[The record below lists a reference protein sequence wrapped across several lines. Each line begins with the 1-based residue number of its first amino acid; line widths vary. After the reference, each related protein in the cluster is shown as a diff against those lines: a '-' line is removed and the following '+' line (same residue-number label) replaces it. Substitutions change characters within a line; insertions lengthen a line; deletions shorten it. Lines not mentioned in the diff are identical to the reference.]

1 MSEIKNKKALITGA
15 ASGIGKLMGKLLL
28 QKGLHTLLI
37 WDVNESLLQT
47 TVDEF
52 KQQGYNV
59 LPYVVN
65 VMDTESV
72 IVTAA
77 QVKKDIGKID
87 ILINNAGIVVGKSFN
102 EHSHSDIDRTM
113 VINSSA
119 LMHISKEFL
128 PDMIAAKTG
137 HIVNIASAAGLV
149 SNPKMSV
156 YVASKWAVIGWS
168 DSLRLEMENENTNV
182 KVTTVTPYYINTGM
196 FDGVTSNII
205 PIVDPNVAAKKI
217 IRGIEKNKLFVRMP
231 GIVYTLPFIKGIL
244 PTRWFDLIVGKWMGV
259 YKSMNDF
266 KGRG

>member
-28 QKGLHTLLI
+28 QKGLHTLVI

-65 VMDTESV
+65 VIDTESV
-72 IVTAA
+72 IATAA
-77 QVKKDIGKID
+77 QVKKDVGKVD

-196 FDGVTSNII
+196 FDGVTSNVI
-205 PIVDPNVAAKKI
+205 PIVDPNVAAEKI

-231 GIVYTLPFIKGIL
+231 GIVYTLPFIKGLL

>member
-28 QKGLHTLLI
+28 QKGLHTLVI
-37 WDVNESLLQT
+37 WDVNETLLHS
-47 TVDEF
+47 TVEEF
-52 KQQGYNV
+52 TQQGFNV
-59 LPYVVN
+59 IPYVVN

-72 IVTAA
+72 IATAA
-77 QVKKDIGKID
+77 RVKKEAGKID

-113 VINSSA
+113 IINSSA

-128 PDMIAAKTG
+128 PDMIAAKSG

-168 DSLRLEMENENTNV
+168 DSLRLEMENEHTNV

-196 FDGVTSNII
+196 FDGVTSNVI
-205 PIVDPNVAAKKI
+205 PIVDPNIAAEKI
-217 IRGIEKNKLFVRMP
+217 IRGIEKDTLFVRMP

-266 KGRG
+266 KGRS